1 MDEQRIQAYIDLIG
15 KLLSCPEGK
24 EGEILQAHQEL
35 LDPGLVQAMVVV
47 AAQLQQQGNETNAA
61 RLQNLAVQLAEAMG
75 LTTTDQPETSQPSQ
89 DSRQFFIEI
98 LQCMEQNQFAAQPVY
113 QFFAANQAR
122 LNADLLNAIPATASV
137 LLANAPKEQHKYIAA
152 VIGTFANLI
161 QQFPLGQRM
170 INMELA
176 IAAYQESLT
185 VMTQSAMPVDW
196 ATTMMNLATAY
207 YSRIRGDKAE
217 NIESAIAAYQESLTV
232 RTQSAMPVDWA
243 TTMMNLATAYYSR
256 IRGDKAENI
265 ESAIAA
271 YQESLTVRTQ
281 SAMPVDWATTMMNL
295 ATAYYSRIRGDKAEN
310 IESAIAAYQESLTV
324 RTQSAMPVEWAT
336 TMMNLANAYYSRIRG
351 DKAENIES
359 AIAAYQESLT
369 IFKPDLLPDDCRR
382 TARLL
387 GNLYADNQRWAEAV
401 APYEQALEAAEILYQ
416 ATLFRSS
423 QEAELSATNDLFRRA
438 AYAQAQTG
446 NLKQA
451 VVTAEVG
458 RARGLSETLER
469 DRADLSELETTA
481 PALYQQYQQAVD
493 ALRQLEA
500 EERSASSPAAENHP
514 ALSQAELRQRAETVR
529 QQLKDAITAIRQHP
543 GNEDFLD
550 QPSFKDIAAA
560 VQPDQPLVYLLP
572 TANGSLAL
580 IVSQSAASDPV
591 EIASIWLDTL
601 TDTSLQELLAG
612 PGEDLGGWFGA
623 YINRNTDLK
632 TWFQTID
639 QVTHQ
644 LWDLLMEPVVTHLK
658 NLSVAQA
665 ILIPTGF
672 LSFLPLHAAWTE
684 DPSTPSG
691 KRYAFDEI
699 QLTYAPNAR
708 SLAVAQAI
716 AQQVRSDTMLAIDE
730 PKHRVKDKNDIYR
743 DLSPLPNSTRE
754 VQAAISTFQN
764 AQVLPHQQ
772 ATKEAVLAALPKAN
786 VLHCSCHG
794 SANLAEPLKSGLAM
808 TGDGEAAILTLN
820 DLLSLKLQERE
831 TGGIRL
837 AVLSACETGL
847 SGTQLPD
854 EVVSL
859 PAGLL
864 QVGVAG
870 VVASLWSVDDLST
883 MLLLSKFYELWR
895 TENKD
900 PSEALRQAQIWL
912 RDSTA
917 GDIANSRGL
926 YTPTP
931 DEHFYAHPFYWAA
944 FNYTGI

>member
-1 MDEQRIQAYIDLIG
+1 MVGQGDAVETLTLLQPTHTVYATTPQIRTNTLHQVTCQDCGQNTQAEEPLLIYRSG
-15 KLLSCPEGK
+15 QEPLLLYAPARKS
-24 EGEILQAHQEL
+24 
-35 LDPGLVQAMVVV
+35 
-47 AAQLQQQGNETNAA
+47 AQLQRQERQRLVKQLLTNLELVDEDWLFEGLKQVKQPELGEWLNCDQANAA
-61 RLQNLAVQLAEAMG
+61 SSSKSQGKPPVSRVKQPITPQPPKPSSTRPTPLVLAQLMPLLEELQKPIGSL
-75 LTTTDQPETSQPSQ
+75 Q
-89 DSRQFFIEI
+89 DHPRRIEI
-98 LQCMEQNQFAAQPVY
+98 LRQALELLPRELSLEMWAALQVELGNSLAQN
-113 QFFAANQAR
+113 
-122 LNADLLNAIPATASV
+122 
-137 LLANAPKEQHKYIAA
+137 
-152 VIGTFANLI
+152 
-161 QQFPLGQRM
+161 PLGDRAEN
-170 INMELA
+170 IESA

-185 VMTQSAMPVDW
+185 VMTQSAMPVEW
-196 ATTMMNLATAY
+196 ATTMMNLAIAY
-207 YSRIRGDKAE
+207 SDRIRGDKAE

-232 RTQSAMPVDWA
+232 M
-243 TTMMNLATAYYSR
+243 
-256 IRGDKAENI
+256 
-265 ESAIAA
+265 
-271 YQESLTVRTQ
+271 
-281 SAMPVDWATTMMNL
+281 
-295 ATAYYSRIRGDKAEN
+295 
-310 IESAIAAYQESLTV
+310 
-324 RTQSAMPVEWAT
+324 TQSAMPVEWAQ
-336 TMMNLANAYYSRIRG
+336 TMNNLATAYRNRIRG

-369 IFKPDLLPDDCRR
+369 IFKPDLLPNDCRL

-387 GNLYADNQRWAEAV
+387 GNLYADNHCWAEAV

-423 QEAELSATNDLFRRA
+423 QEAELSTTNDLFRRA

-469 DRADLSELETTA
+469 DRADLSDLETTA
-481 PALYQQYQQAVD
+481 PALYQQYQQAVE

-500 EERSASSPAAENHP
+500 EERSASSPVAENRP

-601 TDTSLQELLAG
+601 TDTSLRELLVV
-612 PGEDLGGWFGA
+612 PGDEPGGWFGA
-623 YINRNTDLK
+623 YLKRTANRDAWLEI
-632 TWFQTID
+632 ID
-639 QVTHQ
+639 RTTHQ
-644 LWDLLMEPVVTHLK
+644 LWNLLMEPVVNHLK
-658 NLSVAQA
+658 TLSVTQA

-808 TGDGEAAILTLN
+808 AGDGETAILTLN
-820 DLLSLKLQERE
+820 DLLSLKLPERE

-864 QVGVAG
+864 QAGVAG
-870 VVASLWSVDDLST
+870 VAASLWSVSDLST
-883 MLLLSKFYELWR
+883 ALLMVRFYDHWR
-895 TENKD
+895 ND
-900 PSEALRQAQIWL
+900 NLPPAEALRQAQQWV
-912 RDSTA
+912 RDTPNGKKAAYFKGFIPELAVPRMPSTA
-917 GDIANSRGL
+917 ASTLYQSLAFADPDANAM
-926 YTPTP
+926 
-931 DEHFYAHPFYWAA
+931 AHPFYWAA
-944 FNYTGI
+944 FTYVGV